1 MRDDA
6 KGLLREA
13 EISAERSIAYVR
25 CAIGISI
32 SIFFFVV
39 VAPTLDTNNPA
50 LDLIPYFASVCI
62 GYFGVGV
69 VALVVARPDRFQSWM
84 TWLFTTLDLCFW
96 WVLLAASVHI
106 IELPGNHIIALPPA
120 LIGFVVLALVALRNN
135 PLLQAYA
142 LAFVILGFVVLFLF
156 APNSISEPI
165 ENVGNQIGFFELPLN
180 IVRLSMVALFGL
192 ILVFLAIRTRRLL
205 NRAIAETVR
214 RTNLS
219 RYLPPQLAERLS
231 QVDQERL
238 LAGTLREAAV
248 LFVDVRGFTA
258 LAEGMEPESLGRFLT
273 RFREIVSS
281 QVHAHNG
288 IVDKFIGDSVMA
300 VFGAPDSSG
309 NDAIDAL
316 DCSASIL
323 RSIEQWNAER
333 RKAKSNDVMIGIG
346 VHWGEV
352 FCGAIGDTARL
363 EFTVLGDTVNVAA
376 RLEQL
381 TKDVGH
387 PIVASQAILREAGLE
402 PTQENAWISVG
413 EFPIRGRKGRLP
425 IFARK

>member
-1 MRDDA
+1 M
-6 KGLLREA
+6 
-13 EISAERSIAYVR
+13 
-25 CAIGISI
+25 
-32 SIFFFVV
+32 
-39 VAPTLDTNNPA
+39 
-50 LDLIPYFASVCI
+50 
-62 GYFGVGV
+62 
-69 VALVVARPDRFQSWM
+69 
-84 TWLFTTLDLCFW
+84 
-96 WVLLAASVHI
+96 
-106 IELPGNHIIALPPA
+106 
-120 LIGFVVLALVALRNN
+120 
-135 PLLQAYA
+135 
-142 LAFVILGFVVLFLF
+142 
-156 APNSISEPI
+156 
-165 ENVGNQIGFFELPLN
+165 
-180 IVRLSMVALFGL
+180 
-192 ILVFLAIRTRRLL
+192 
-205 NRAIAETVR
+205 
-214 RTNLS
+214 
-219 RYLPPQLAERLS
+219 
-231 QVDQERL
+231 
-238 LAGTLREAAV
+238 

-273 RFREIVSS
+273 KFREIVSS

-316 DCSASIL
+316 ECAESIL

-333 RKAKSNDVMIGIG
+333 RKAKPNDVMVGIG

-425 IFARK
+425 IFAWQ

>member
-1 MRDDA
+1 
-6 KGLLREA
+6 
-13 EISAERSIAYVR
+13 V
-25 CAIGISI
+25 
-32 SIFFFVV
+32 
-39 VAPTLDTNNPA
+39 
-50 LDLIPYFASVCI
+50 
-62 GYFGVGV
+62 
-69 VALVVARPDRFQSWM
+69 
-84 TWLFTTLDLCFW
+84 
-96 WVLLAASVHI
+96 
-106 IELPGNHIIALPPA
+106 
-120 LIGFVVLALVALRNN
+120 
-135 PLLQAYA
+135 LQAYA

-156 APNSISEPI
+156 APSSISEPI

-316 DCSASIL
+316 DCAAGIL

-381 TKDVGH
+381 TKEVGH
-387 PIVASQAILREAGLE
+387 PIVASQAILREAGIE

-425 IFARK
+425 IFARQ